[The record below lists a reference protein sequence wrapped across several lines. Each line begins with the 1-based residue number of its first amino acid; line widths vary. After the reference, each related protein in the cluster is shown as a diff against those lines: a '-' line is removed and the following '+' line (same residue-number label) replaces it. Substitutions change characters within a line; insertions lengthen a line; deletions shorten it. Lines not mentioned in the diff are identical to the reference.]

1 MPCSLYVGCTVN
13 VLLCEQSALS
23 YQPLPHKVQHLNDTM
38 VIAGVTRGQLQKLQ
52 TDLSKW
58 AGMAG
63 LMCASLGWWQLE
75 ALLAS
80 LSQQAAAGVRPEL
93 LRLMDIP
100 SMTAAN
106 ARYAMDLVVGFMP
119 VAWTQG
125 ELPCHPAILSQ
136 QVAAGIRPE
145 LLCLLEIACITAAN
159 CRYGAG

>member
-1 MPCSLYVGCTVN
+1 M
-13 VLLCEQSALS
+13 
-23 YQPLPHKVQHLNDTM
+23 M

-58 AGMAG
+58 ASMAG

-106 ARYAMDLVVGFMP
+106 ARYAMNFVGAFMP
-119 VAWTQG
+119 VAWSPG
-125 ELPCHPAILSQ
+125 EVPSQ
-136 QVAAGIRPE
+136 PDS
-145 LLCLLEIACITAAN
+145 
-159 CRYGAG
+159 RYLQA

>member
-1 MPCSLYVGCTVN
+1 MLLIAGVTRRQLQTDLSKWAAMAGLIN
-13 VLLCEQSALS
+13 VKLAM
-23 YQPLPHKVQHLNDTM
+23 M

-58 AGMAG
+58 AAMAG

-106 ARYAMDLVVGFMP
+106 ARYAMSLISNFMWGGFDVGDFMP
-119 VAWTQG
+119 VAWSSG
-125 ELPCHPAILSQ
+125 EVPRHP
-136 QVAAGIRPE
+136 V
-145 LLCLLEIACITAAN
+145 TASISRHKA
-159 CRYGAG
+159 

>member
-1 MPCSLYVGCTVN
+1 MIMIAGVTRGQLQKLQADLSKWAGLIN
-13 VLLCEQSALS
+13 VKLDML
-23 YQPLPHKVQHLNDTM
+23 V
-38 VIAGVTRGQLQKLQ
+38 VAGVTRGQLQKLQ

-58 AGMAG
+58 AAMAG

-106 ARYAMDLVVGFMP
+106 ARYAMSLVGAFVWG
-119 VAWTQG
+119 
-125 ELPCHPAILSQ
+125 
-136 QVAAGIRPE
+136 
-145 LLCLLEIACITAAN
+145 IAC
-159 CRYGAG
+159 G